1 MISIFVKDMRFP
13 LLLDA
18 YGVLLTERKRELLE
32 YYYDDDL
39 SLSEIAELTGLT
51 RQGARD
57 GIRKAEEELRAFEEK
72 LSLVRGA
79 AVVADVTEAL
89 FALAGKADDPVLAD
103 AIREAASRLAALRP
117 ADNTKE

>member
-18 YGVLLTERKRELLE
+18 YGVLLTDRKRELLDF
-32 YYYDDDL
+32 YYNDDL

-57 GIRKAEEELRAFEEK
+57 GIRKAEEELRDLEDK
-72 LSLVRGA
+72 LCLVRDS
-79 AVVADVTEAL
+79 AVVSGVAESLLTIADRSSDP
-89 FALAGKADDPVLAD
+89 ALAGE
-103 AIREAASRLAALRP
+103 IREAASRLAALRP
-117 ADNTKE
+117 ADPSKE

>member
-57 GIRKAEEELRAFEEK
+57 GIRKAEEELRAFEDK

-79 AVVADVTEAL
+79 AVVADVTETL
-89 FALAGKADDPVLAD
+89 FALAGKAEDPAFAD

-117 ADNTKE
+117 AGNTKE